1 MRSRLM
7 TILMVVV
14 ISIAGV
20 GVLYAAG
27 NEPLNSPAVRSSYTL
42 QQANRQLPTDRA
54 PLAAACVT
62 GGAYNSACD
71 VDHDGDVD
79 IFDIQLAAGHWGQTG
94 AYSAG
99 AAAPCF
105 DNANRYVDC
114 GNGTVTDTVT
124 GLIWLKN
131 ANCFGLQ
138 TYAAANTAA
147 AGLQTGA
154 CGLTDNSTPGDW
166 RLPTREEFE
175 AILLSSC
182 PTAPMIVGNGS
193 PITGCYSDN
202 SWATGVQS
210 NVYWTSTTNANVT
223 SYAWFVYLSV
233 GFVDYGVKSITRY
246 VWPVRGGQ

>member
-1 MRSRLM
+1 MRGRLM

-14 ISIAGV
+14 ISIAGA

-99 AAAPCF
+99 AAGIPTLGF
-105 DNANRYVDC
+105 GPQEERYVHAADDQVDLAKL
-114 GNGTVTDTVT
+114 T
-124 GLIWLKN
+124 K
-131 ANCFGLQ
+131 
-138 TYAAANTAA
+138 AAAFYALFPLMFVNRE
-147 AGLQTGA
+147 
-154 CGLTDNSTPGDW
+154 GD
-166 RLPTREEFE
+166 
-175 AILLSSC
+175 
-182 PTAPMIVGNGS
+182 
-193 PITGCYSDN
+193 
-202 SWATGVQS
+202 Q
-210 NVYWTSTTNANVT
+210 
-223 SYAWFVYLSV
+223 
-233 GFVDYGVKSITRY
+233 
-246 VWPVRGGQ
+246 